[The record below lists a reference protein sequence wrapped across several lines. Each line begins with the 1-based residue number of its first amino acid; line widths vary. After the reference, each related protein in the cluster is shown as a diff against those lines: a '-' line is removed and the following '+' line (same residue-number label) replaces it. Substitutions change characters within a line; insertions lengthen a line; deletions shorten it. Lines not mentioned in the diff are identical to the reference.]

1 MNIAII
7 IHLLILMFFAVSF
20 FEVSKVF
27 CSDSVDD
34 FNVECICSHAVFI
47 S

>member
-1 MNIAII
+1 MKAVII

-27 CSDSVDD
+27 NADSVDD
-34 FNVECICSHAVFI
+34 FNVEYICSHEVFI
-47 S
+47 A